1 MKQHFPK
8 VKPSQP
14 SVAFPPDNLPNTR
27 TFVDMQMKTLIAE
40 LVNQRKEH
48 QALQLRC
55 QKAAESGVRDKDV
68 EAEVDTAGESSQ
80 TGKSLHEIQKAQ
92 HAVASLQRDIKE
104 GQATLN
110 SLREEECKLRSK
122 VAALRAE
129 QQEQED
135 RVHGYMFMNMHTS
148 LRRYFLIRKL

>member
-1 MKQHFPK
+1 MKQQFPK

-14 SVAFPPDNLPNTR
+14 SVAFPPENLPNTR

-80 TGKSLHEIQKAQ
+80 TGKGLHEIQNAQ
-92 HAVASLQRDIKE
+92 HTVASLERDIKE
-104 GQATLN
+104 
-110 SLREEECKLRSK
+110 LRQEKCELTSK
-122 VAALRAE
+122 VEALRAE
-129 QQEQED
+129 HQEQEEK
-135 RVHGYMFMNMHTS
+135 VHGY
-148 LRRYFLIRKL
+148 